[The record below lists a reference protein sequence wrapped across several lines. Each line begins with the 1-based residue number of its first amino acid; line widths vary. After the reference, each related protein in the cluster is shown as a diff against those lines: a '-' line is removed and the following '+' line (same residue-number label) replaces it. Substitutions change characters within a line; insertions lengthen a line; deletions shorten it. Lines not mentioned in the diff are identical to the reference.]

1 MPGTF
6 AAGCAT
12 YAVRKCAYDR
22 HGIRSV
28 AQGNKATGA
37 ATKIPKPSI
46 EGGLVS
52 RMNDVEASLA
62 ANFLVHFL
70 EQRIPSNRLSRLSA
84 RDLLDLYRDTL
95 TLVKGDLEPREFD
108 KKWFEA

>member
-1 MPGTF
+1 
-6 AAGCAT
+6 
-12 YAVRKCAYDR
+12 
-22 HGIRSV
+22 
-28 AQGNKATGA
+28 
-37 ATKIPKPSI
+37 
-46 EGGLVS
+46 
-52 RMNDVEASLA
+52 MNDVEASLA